1 MQIEKDYA
9 ASGPVGFSKT
19 VTLEKN
25 KYYNYSCYFKY
36 INNAEVYIKVQVG
49 TLTAYLKFNIE
60 TGAFLEQANIENY
73 TIQPLKDGWYRVDIG
88 FLNSSADTAGT
99 IFVEMIGYSDTSQ

>member
-25 KYYNYSCYFKY
+25 KYYNYSCYFKH
-36 INNAEVYIKVQVG
+36 INSPEVYIKVQVG
-49 TLTAYLKFNIE
+49 ALTAYLKFNIE

-73 TIQPLKDGWYRVDIG
+73 TIQPLKDG
-88 FLNSSADTAGT
+88 
-99 IFVEMIGYSDTSQ
+99 